1 MTVLL
6 IAFTLFNLFA
16 GAGALGHGVRL
27 LAKEEQ
33 AAWRSKTLL
42 FLAAL
47 LSWSFPLAAAGF
59 TLVAWDHHRAG
70 ALDAVPLILAPLAW
84 LVLLGA
90 VFVAVDFA
98 DDGIIGNARRK
109 PGEGEGG
116 V

>member
-1 MTVLL
+1 MFTLL
-6 IAFTLFNLFA
+6 IAFSLFNLFA
-16 GAGALGHGVRL
+16 GIGALGHGVRL

-42 FLAAL
+42 LLAAL

-59 TLVAWDHHRAG
+59 TVLAWDHYQAG
-70 ALDAVPLILAPLAW
+70 AHDAVPLILAPLAW
-84 LVLLGA
+84 LVLLGV

-109 PGEGEGG
+109 PGEG
-116 V
+116 

>member
-1 MTVLL
+1 MLTLL
-6 IAFTLFNLFA
+6 IAFSLFNLFA
-16 GAGALGHGVRL
+16 GLGSLGHGVRL

-42 FLAAL
+42 FIAAV
-47 LSWSFPLAAAGF
+47 LSWSFPPAAAGF
-59 TLVAWDHHRAG
+59 TWVAWSHYQAG
-70 ALDAVPLILAPLAW
+70 AHDAVPLVLAPLAW

-109 PGEGEGG
+109 PGEG
-116 V
+116 